1 MHQLVLEPIQDL
13 GFQFVSPHR
22 QQVLTSAFVVGGGTA
37 VMRPTDF
44 GEPATTDATFE
55 QTREKVTRS
64 ARTLG
69 ADAPILSHDA
79 GPRITLALF
88 DPAPEMVIDNPEV
101 RHLLDDPFGFWIE
114 PCLPPTR
121 VRVFD
126 ELLAI
131 PDQTADIKL
140 VVEGPG
146 AALPVAID
154 SRRSPAP
161 AGRTRNGILIQ
172 GLGDRSRRATD
183 SEFLEDA
190 ADDCSFGAIDA
201 PFAAH
206 RLAGSVEFPHYVITE
221 AKAPSGLA
229 LAHAPLEATPGFL
242 REVLQKQGVHGA
254 LE

>member
-1 MHQLVLEPIQDL
+1 MHQLVLKSIQDL
-13 GFQFVSPHR
+13 GFQFVSTHR
-22 QQVLTSAFVVGGGTA
+22 QQILTSAFVVGGGTA

-55 QTREKVTRS
+55 QTREKVTRP

-69 ADAPILSHDA
+69 ADAVFLSHNA
-79 GPRITLALF
+79 GPRTLLALF
-88 DPAPEMVIDNPEV
+88 DPAPEMVIDNPQV
-101 RHLLDDPFGFWIE
+101 RHLLDYPFGFCIE

-121 VRVFD
+121 ARVFD

-131 PDQTADIKL
+131 PDQTADITL
-140 VVEGPG
+140 VVEDSG

-154 SRRSPAP
+154 RGGSPAP

-183 SEFLEDA
+183 SEFFEDA
-190 ADDCSFGAIDA
+190 ADNCPFGIIDA

-206 RLAGSVEFPHYVITE
+206 RLAGSVEFPHHVITE
-221 AKAPSGLA
+221 AKADRKS
-229 LAHAPLEATPGFL
+229 
-242 REVLQKQGVHGA
+242 
-254 LE
+254 